1 MERGVVI
8 GGILISASFL
18 FAVLLNHSADS
29 PLPIA
34 GPGKEVGPQAC
45 PGEDQDRVSDE
56 SPGEDTDKRAEEARP
71 PCRRHHARE

>member
-29 PLPIA
+29 PPPISGSDRQA
-34 GPGKEVGPQAC
+34 GPQAC
-45 PGEDQDRVSDE
+45 PDEDQNEGSGENPDE
-56 SPGEDTDKRAEEARP
+56 NPGERALEARP
-71 PCRRHHARE
+71 PCKRHHARE